1 MTEQSAM
8 PAADPGN
15 PFLAPGPVG
24 LTSAVVEINGKQHLM
39 LTMRTSSGTLTGFL
53 PEKRMADEWIK
64 VIEDGKSKMSDLVIS
79 HERVGPFKVPFSD
92 GRPPGV

>member
-1 MTEQSAM
+1 VTQPNEM

-24 LTSAVVEINGKQHLM
+24 LTSAVVEINGQQLLM

-53 PEKRMADEWIK
+53 PSKAMADQWIK
-64 VIEDGKSKMSDLVIS
+64 VIEDGKSKMSSLVIA
-79 HERVGPFKVPFSD
+79 HDKIGPFKIPD
-92 GRPPGV
+92 GHPHG